1 MRTKQ
6 LHQVT
11 SPTQRQYQGK
21 LVKCQVALLAVS
33 NNGAFTTKS
42 NDPFMTPMVVFVPD
56 VFVWTHFAGS
66 QNLCPLCAQSRRA
79 LKDHFGGVLINHKY
93 KKDISLEPTKM
104 SQQSFS
110 ASTDGEKKQLLRVNL
125 QKKKEERKTYHI
137 QLSSS
142 WSLEQTDNKVVF
154 GFLKRKL

>member
-33 NNGAFTTKS
+33 SNGAFTTKS

-56 VFVWTHFAGS
+56 VFVGTHFAGS

-79 LKDHFGGVLINHKY
+79 LKDHFGGALINHKY
-93 KKDISLEPTKM
+93 KKDIS
-104 SQQSFS
+104 
-110 ASTDGEKKQLLRVNL
+110 
-125 QKKKEERKTYHI
+125 H
-137 QLSSS
+137 
-142 WSLEQTDNKVVF
+142 WSE
-154 GFLKRKL
+154 LK